1 MITKDKISDVFHTII
16 LIGTYILLRFWLVIC
31 GYLVFVSMF
40 STELYIGFLNV
51 SFSRNISML
60 LYGGIA
66 ILSLF
71 VFNYYFELEDEDG
84 CFYGIAAIPFVLFVI
99 LRGTRIPLWIF
110 IVYALF
116 LLFGFCTVK
125 EEIRKKRRSFRLR
138 NKRLRKTDKISII
151 KKNIGRS
158 VLRST
163 NFAFVILYGSMII
176 TSLGFRIPDRLN
188 VLNSYRTV
196 NSYEG
201 DSEIL
206 RGETY
211 DYKYDS
217 GNSLWIE
224 HYDELKTLSFESY
237 PKATLQERLKSLQVL
252 SDIEAA
258 YLGCDNPPVI
268 ISNNKKQAN
277 SGTIGYYNRGEN
289 TIWIKEDRVM
299 DNNSRYAISTLLH
312 EIRHVYQHRCCEL
325 IDIDSIPEKQRSL
338 KMYTDIIRWKYEIE
352 NYEGSEDRF
361 DDYSNQYMEQDSRN
375 YSDMWIDFY
384 YGLVNSTDAST
395 YFKE

>member
-1 MITKDKISDVFHTII
+1 
-16 LIGTYILLRFWLVIC
+16 
-31 GYLVFVSMF
+31 
-40 STELYIGFLNV
+40 
-51 SFSRNISML
+51 
-60 LYGGIA
+60 
-66 ILSLF
+66 
-71 VFNYYFELEDEDG
+71 
-84 CFYGIAAIPFVLFVI
+84 
-99 LRGTRIPLWIF
+99 
-110 IVYALF
+110 
-116 LLFGFCTVK
+116 
-125 EEIRKKRRSFRLR
+125 
-138 NKRLRKTDKISII
+138 
-151 KKNIGRS
+151 
-158 VLRST
+158 
-163 NFAFVILYGSMII
+163 MII

-277 SGTIGYYNRGEN
+277 SGTIGYYNN
-289 TIWIKEDRVM
+289 V
-299 DNNSRYAISTLLH
+299 
-312 EIRHVYQHRCCEL
+312 
-325 IDIDSIPEKQRSL
+325 
-338 KMYTDIIRWKYEIE
+338 
-352 NYEGSEDRF
+352 
-361 DDYSNQYMEQDSRN
+361 
-375 YSDMWIDFY
+375 
-384 YGLVNSTDAST
+384 
-395 YFKE
+395 